1 MEFNSTAAAS
11 SFFCW
16 KPLHQFIL
24 FHLPLLSF
32 QATLIQGPVATVS
45 LFPRVQFNLY
55 SFQVSISCL
64 PKKWSAAAN
73 SLHPVK
79 FTPFSFLFQILY
91 QLLQEVVCC
100 CEFPTLCKVRTILS
114 FWLPIY
120 YTKSSQVED
129 SCCEF
134 PAFFVKPHHL
144 LSCFQVL
151 IPSLPLSD
159 ICLQAQVQSLSGI

>member
-11 SFFCW
+11 SFSLW
-16 KPLHQFIL
+16 KPLCRFIL
-24 FHLPLLSF
+24 LNCCCELFLLLETF
-32 QATLIQGPVATVS
+32 VPVYFVSSLVALFSSHTNPRPSCNSLS

-79 FTPFSFLFQILY
+79 FAPFSFLFQILY

-100 CEFPTLCKVRTILS
+100 CEFPALCKVHAILS

-120 YTKSSQVED
+120 YTKSS
-129 SCCEF
+129 
-134 PAFFVKPHHL
+134 
-144 LSCFQVL
+144 
-151 IPSLPLSD
+151 
-159 ICLQAQVQSLSGI
+159 